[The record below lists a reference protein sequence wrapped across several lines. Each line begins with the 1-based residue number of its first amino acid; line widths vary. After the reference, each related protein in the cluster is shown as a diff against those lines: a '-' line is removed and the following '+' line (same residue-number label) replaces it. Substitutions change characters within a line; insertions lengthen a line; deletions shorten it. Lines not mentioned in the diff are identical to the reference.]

1 MEPKYGIQKGII
13 LYLADW
19 FTPEKVDVV
28 EEVLSRF
35 LTMTGE
41 TFTKKC
47 SGTLDAYPGKSC
59 PSGFRNIRGGWQKIF
74 HREFD
79 GQFASTPSQDG
90 SGVLSLSNCD
100 GEHLQTVHCFLA
112 LYNFKRWVKASSK
125 IYFQFSRCVPWREV
139 LDFLIYVNQSLDVQY
154 ASAGYEMAVNPFH
167 FSPPAI
173 RALRDLPLVNSFD
186 TEWYFR
192 KYDHTIQCPNLIQVL
207 SEELL
212 SPLSPPPGDSA
223 VTLVPLDGGKQVV
236 HILDGEALDEPSE
249 EELLTRLRTLNTWF
263 QPILAQL
270 EKPMYFKPDA
280 WAIRCQRFD

>member
-19 FTPEKVDVV
+19 FTPEKVDTV

-35 LTMTGE
+35 LSMTGE
-41 TFTKKC
+41 TFTKKR
-47 SGTLDAYPGKSC
+47 SGRLDAYPGRSC
-59 PSGFRNIRGGWQKIF
+59 PSGFRNIRGSWQKIF

-112 LYNFKRWVKASSK
+112 LYNFKRWVKASSE
-125 IYFQFSRCVPWREV
+125 IYLQFSRSVPWREV
-139 LDFLIYVNQSLDVQY
+139 WDFLFYVNQMLDVQY
-154 ASAGYEMAVNPFH
+154 ASAGYELAVNPFH

-173 RALRDLPLVNSFD
+173 RTLRDLPLVNSYD

-192 KYDHTIQCPNLIQVL
+192 RSDSTIQCPNLIQVL
-207 SEELL
+207 SEELTA
-212 SPLSPPPGDSA
+212 PLSSLPKNSSI
-223 VTLVPLDGGKQVV
+223 TLLPMDGGKQAV
-236 HILDGEALDEPSE
+236 HILDGEALKEPNE
-249 EELLTRLRTLNTWF
+249 EELLARLQTLNIWF

-270 EKPMYFKPDA
+270 DKPMYFKPDA
-280 WAIRCQRFD
+280 WKIRCGRFS